1 MYVNLTPVFFAGLIF
16 PASPLKSCKLPTPTP
31 PQKNTAIWSCNLGMH
46 FELRKS
52 GISCT
57 VSEITS
63 MYYSFTFKDY
73 ICRLT
78 TATAGLTHHPGVSL
92 AAAQINK
99 HFEFNKLSKY
109 LPVSMR
115 K

>member
-1 MYVNLTPVFFAGLIF
+1 
-16 PASPLKSCKLPTPTP
+16 
-31 PQKNTAIWSCNLGMH
+31 MH
-46 FELRKS
+46 FDLSNS
-52 GISCT
+52 GINCT
-57 VSEITS
+57 VSEIAS

-73 ICRLT
+73 ICWLT

-109 LPVSMR
+109 LPVSIR
-115 K
+115 KCILIGWELAIN